1 MEERKGSEKM
11 KIQKSFEDEDRGI
24 VYVVPTPIGNLED
37 ITFRALKVLKEVTVI
52 AAEDTRNTK
61 NLLNHFDIHTPLLS
75 YHEHNKEAREEQL
88 IKRLADGEKIAL
100 VSDAGMPAISDPGYE
115 LVQAAI
121 GADQPVVVLPGANAA
136 LCALVG
142 SGLSAK
148 EFLFYGFL
156 PRKKKDKEAELTRLK
171 TLPAT
176 IIFYES
182 PYRLKDTLKALYEQL
197 GNRDLV
203 IARELTKRFEEYV
216 RGTISE
222 LLSWAENHE
231 LKGEFCLVLEGKQE
245 SEKQEDLLWWSH
257 LSVKDHVTHY
267 IEEQSIKSKEAI
279 KLVAKDRQM
288 VKRDVY
294 QIFHRE

>member
-1 MEERKGSEKM
+1 M
-11 KIQKSFEDEDRGI
+11 KIQKSFEDEDQGI
-24 VYVVPTPIGNLED
+24 IYVVPTPIGNLED
-37 ITFRALKVLKEVTVI
+37 ITFRALKMLKEATVI
-52 AAEDTRNTK
+52 AAEDTRNTR

-88 IKRLADGEKIAL
+88 IERLKVGEKIAL

-121 GADQPVVVLPGANAA
+121 EADQSVVVLPGANAA

-156 PRKKKDKEAELTRLK
+156 PRKKKDKESELTRLK
-171 TLPAT
+171 SLPAT

-182 PYRLKDTLKALYEQL
+182 PHRLKDTLKALYEQL
-197 GNRDLV
+197 GDRDLT

-231 LKGEFCLVLEGKQE
+231 LKGEFCLVLEGNKE
-245 SEKQEDLLWWSH
+245 SEEQEDLLWWSH
-257 LSVKDHVTHY
+257 LSVNDHVTHY
-267 IEEQSIKSKEAI
+267 MEEQGILSKEAI
-279 KLVAKDRQM
+279 KLVSKDRQM
-288 VKRDVY
+288 VKREVY
-294 QIFHRE
+294 QLFHRE